1 MGICPGSLLTS
12 LSLNLESVKEHRPLL
27 ERIAAGEPVTVS
39 TDALEEMGALLG
51 YLEAEEDSRLRK
63 AVLQVKGYLA
73 NARRRAKFAGR
84 LRQLIARK
92 MAGPGVAGPVGVTD
106 D

>member
-1 MGICPGSLLTS
+1 MTS

-27 ERIAAGEPVTVS
+27 ERIAAVTVS

-51 YLEAEEDSRLRK
+51 YLEAEEDSRLQK

-73 NARRRAKFAGR
+73 SARRRAKFAGR